1 MTMEIEVTFLFI
13 KEKDMIDKK
22 LILICAACFLPSLCG
37 STELTHQISQAGS
50 SASNVGS
57 HATFT
62 GKVRH
67 DSISR
72 PDADSPYSV
81 SYVTFEPGARTFWH
95 THPAGQRMLIVFGKG
110 LIGDENGNVHV
121 VRPGDNVWCPPGL
134 KHWHGAAPDTA
145 MVHMVITNMK
155 GGKNV
160 TWMEE
165 VSDKDYTVTPSNK

>member
-1 MTMEIEVTFLFI
+1 ML
-13 KEKDMIDKK
+13 
-22 LILICAACFLPSLCG
+22 A
-37 STELTHQISQAGS
+37 LT
-50 SASNVGS
+50 
-57 HATFT
+57 
-62 GKVRH
+62 
-67 DSISR
+67 
-72 PDADSPYSV
+72 PLL
-81 SYVTFEPGARTFWH
+81 PGARTFWH

-134 KHWHGAAPDTA
+134 KHWHGATPDTA
-145 MVHMVITNMK
+145 MVHMAITNMK